1 VTSNPPKAREVWS
14 PVAVEQRLADI
25 DHLITSGVDTLADAY
40 DEYARLKNQVEVE
53 TARAY
58 VHHKGPAHEKKYAA
72 VLATEQL
79 RAQLAVADAVYHRA
93 RWKNEG
99 LSEQLKAVQS
109 IGASLRSQYENAGRG
124 AA

>member
-1 VTSNPPKAREVWS
+1 MTNPREVWS

-25 DHLITSGVDTLADAY
+25 DHLITRGVNTLADAY
-40 DEYARLKNQVEVE
+40 DKYATLKNQVEVE

-58 VHHKGPAHEKKYAA
+58 VNHRGPAHEKKYAA
-72 VLATEQL
+72 ILATEQL

-99 LSEQLKAVQS
+99 LTEQLKAVQS
-109 IGASLRSQYENAGRG
+109 IGASLRSQYEIAGRG